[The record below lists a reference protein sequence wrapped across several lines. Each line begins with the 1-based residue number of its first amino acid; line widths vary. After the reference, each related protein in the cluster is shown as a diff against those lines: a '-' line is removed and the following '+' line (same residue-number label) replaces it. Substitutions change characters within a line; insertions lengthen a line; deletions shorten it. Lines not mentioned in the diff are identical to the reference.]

1 MWARLTA
8 TIAPLGIF
16 SEKMLRPEF
25 LVSPVLDDKQKIVHS
40 HYAPDFEGLNINM
53 DTWQEEQ

>member
-8 TIAPLGIF
+8 TIAPLGMQRKDV
-16 SEKMLRPEF
+16 ETEF